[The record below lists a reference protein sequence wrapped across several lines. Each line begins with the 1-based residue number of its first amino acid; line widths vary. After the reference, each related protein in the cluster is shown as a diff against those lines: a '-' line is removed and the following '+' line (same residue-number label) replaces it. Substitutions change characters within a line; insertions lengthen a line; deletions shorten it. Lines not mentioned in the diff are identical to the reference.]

1 VVPVLTRMTP
11 GGYEV
16 KVLPAWTDFPTQD
29 LVADTAL
36 MNERLAAYI
45 TTMPEQY
52 YWVHKR
58 FKDRPLEEPP
68 VY

>member
-1 VVPVLTRMTP
+1 
-11 GGYEV
+11 V
-16 KVLPAWTDFPTQD
+16 KVLPAWKDFPTAD

-36 MNERLAAYI
+36 MNERLAGYI
-45 TTMPEQY
+45 TAMPDQY

-58 FKDRPLEEPP
+58 FKDRPPGMPP